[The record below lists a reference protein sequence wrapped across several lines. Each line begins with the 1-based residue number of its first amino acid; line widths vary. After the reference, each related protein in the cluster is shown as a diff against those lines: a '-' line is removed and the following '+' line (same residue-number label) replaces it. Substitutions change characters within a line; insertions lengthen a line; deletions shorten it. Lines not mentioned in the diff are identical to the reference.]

1 MQHLARTVGI
11 VLVALAAASL
21 VQPARAAVVLPS
33 IIAPNATLDTGE
45 PAYLLHTSAGFD
57 ALLAL
62 LPAVLD
68 GDSPSIVPQVL
79 SLSNPTRPSIF
90 NGTQYGFFTIVFGL
104 ELGAGLD
111 VDDVQ
116 TDSACGKLDDGGFAV
131 AFGDLF
137 SATLSLVPEPGA
149 TIGDGCTIAKK
160 KGKKGKSDETSDY
173 LVVTLTDA
181 SIVESVDPTLFVSAS
196 DSTGAPVTF
205 SVSVPEPATL
215 ALLVPGLLGLRRR
228 RRKG

>member
-1 MQHLARTVGI
+1 MQRLARTVGI

-21 VQPARAAVVLPS
+21 SHPARAAFVPPS
-33 IIAPNATLDTGE
+33 TIAPNATLDTGE

-62 LPAVLD
+62 LPAVHD
-68 GDSPSIVPQVL
+68 GDSPSIVPQALGL
-79 SLSNPTRPSIF
+79 SDPTRPSIF
-90 NGTQYGFFTIVFGL
+90 NGTRYGFFTIVFGL
-104 ELGAGLD
+104 ELGGLG

-116 TDSACGKLDDGGFAV
+116 TDSACGKLDDDGGFAV

-160 KGKKGKSDETSDY
+160 KGKKDKNDDTSDY
-173 LVVTLTDA
+173 WW
-181 SIVESVDPTLFVSAS
+181 
-196 DSTGAPVTF
+196 
-205 SVSVPEPATL
+205 
-215 ALLVPGLLGLRRR
+215 
-228 RRKG
+228 